1 MPGSLRGHHRRQDGH
16 LGDCQRAGG
25 RLLEADRGIIVSH
38 VSAVGFVHL
47 YHGRHMGAERA
58 LETMPTL
65 ETGARAPFEVDP
77 AAGR

>member
-1 MPGSLRGHHRRQDGH
+1 M
-16 LGDCQRAGG
+16 
-25 RLLEADRGIIVSH
+25 SH
-38 VSAVGFVHL
+38 ASAVGVVRL
-47 YHGRHMGAERA
+47 YHGRHMGTERA